1 MQHRLLAVLG
11 LTFIGLVI
19 FQSMLGGVL
28 FGQTI
33 GFSPEKILAHYNNKS
48 FTGLLEVTLPHA
60 IFITIALMATLHFLT
75 FIETID
81 KKTQTY
87 FTHLLFT
94 LFFLDQTTPFF
105 LMMGITWF
113 AYLKIPLFFGFEL
126 MLGWVWI
133 VIFKNILK
141 EIK

>member
-19 FQSMLGGVL
+19 FQSILGGVL
-28 FGQTI
+28 FSQTI
-33 GFSPEKILAHYNNKS
+33 GLTPEKILIHYSNKS
-48 FTGLLEVTLPHA
+48 FSGLLEVTLPHA

-75 FIETID
+75 FIETLD
-81 KKTQTY
+81 KQTQIY
-87 FTHLLFT
+87 LTHLLFA

-105 LMMGITWF
+105 LMMGITWL
-113 AYLKIPLFFGFEL
+113 AYLKVPLFFGFEL

-133 VIFKNILK
+133 LIFKNILK